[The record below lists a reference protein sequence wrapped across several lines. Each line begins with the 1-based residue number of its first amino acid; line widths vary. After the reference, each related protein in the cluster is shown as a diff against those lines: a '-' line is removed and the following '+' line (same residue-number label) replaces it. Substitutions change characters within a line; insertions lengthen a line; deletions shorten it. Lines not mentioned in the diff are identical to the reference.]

1 MIVRYLL
8 KNISARKHPNTS
20 SVKRGQIE
28 GLKPDIVFISD
39 NEEWVL
45 DVAFCKQPELS
56 EGAFQEKIH
65 KYQEHFDGVIP
76 VIISYRG
83 FIYEKSRDLLSNILP
98 EIQ

>member
-1 MIVRYLL
+1 
-8 KNISARKHPNTS
+8 
-20 SVKRGQIE
+20 
-28 GLKPDIVFISD
+28 
-39 NEEWVL
+39 L

-65 KYQEHFDGVIP
+65 KYQEHFAGVIP